1 MYLRLIMLTTKLGCS
16 QLKNTCS
23 SFEKLNLSLPEVNC
37 KSEFLDFKPEQ
48 IYFCI
53 QLNWKL
59 E

>member
-1 MYLRLIMLTTKLGCS
+1 MLTTKLGCS

-23 SFEKLNLSLPEVNC
+23 SFEKLKLSLPEVNC
-37 KSEFLDFKPEQ
+37 KSEFLDFKTEQ

-53 QLNWKL
+53 QLNWKP